1 MNSNEVVIKIIG
13 DYSYQTA
20 HCLGEGVY
28 GKVYEGQD
36 KDTKEKVAI
45 KKIDLNTFTNDKYL

>member
-1 MNSNEVVIKIIG
+1 MNNEVVIKLIG
-13 DYSYQTA
+13 NYSYHIS

-28 GKVYEGQD
+28 GKVFEGQD
-36 KDTKEKVAI
+36 KDTKERVAI